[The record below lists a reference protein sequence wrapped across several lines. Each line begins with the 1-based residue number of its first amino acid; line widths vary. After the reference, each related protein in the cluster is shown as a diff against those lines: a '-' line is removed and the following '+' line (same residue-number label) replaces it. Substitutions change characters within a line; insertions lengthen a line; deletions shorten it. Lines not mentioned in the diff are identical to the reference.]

1 MEDNQRD
8 AYIPPKSKRT
18 TNDDDNLSK
27 TIINEDEDKAASIDK
42 NPSSGAKK
50 SLEETLT
57 IFKNPFIMQHY
68 NALGG
73 RLSLFLF

>member
-50 SLEETLT
+50 L
-57 IFKNPFIMQHY
+57 
-68 NALGG
+68 
-73 RLSLFLF
+73 RD

>member
-1 MEDNQRD
+1 MNFSPAKYTMKIHKPKPGFRVPDRSVTSRD
-8 AYIPPKSKRT
+8 TYHHQSKRT

-50 SLEETLT
+50 L
-57 IFKNPFIMQHY
+57 
-68 NALGG
+68 
-73 RLSLFLF
+73 RD